1 MVEKTRQ
8 EAAKTYSEMF
18 RAAAAAQ
25 DVADYNH
32 AIAGQ
37 DVGRIGKNI
46 IRQGIDPETGERG
59 KDGSSRLQRTLD
71 WLLLY
76 DASYAAA
83 HKSAMVALTDA
94 ENSVADGLAEIL
106 QTLADERRAL
116 EDLEDRAARLTD

>member
-1 MVEKTRQ
+1 MVENRPQ
-8 EAAKTYSEMF
+8 DPAKTYSEMF

-25 DVADYNH
+25 DIADYHH
-32 AIAGQ
+32 AIAGR
-37 DVGRIGKNI
+37 DVGRIGKNFS
-46 IRQGIDPETGERG
+46 RQGIDPETGERG